1 MIVFFDG
8 VCGLCNGVVDLLLRI
23 DRRRVLRYAPLQG
36 STARERVPVE
46 AAALDSLVVWA
57 DGAACRQSAA
67 VLAILA
73 RLGGPWRLLA
83 AAGGL
88 VPAVV
93 RDALYRLLAGHRYR
107 WFGRRESC
115 RVPMPEERGLFLD

>member
-1 MIVFFDG
+1 VIVFFDG

-36 STARERVPVE
+36 STARERVPRE

-57 DGAACRQSAA
+57 DGAVFRQSGA

-73 RLGGPWRLLA
+73 RLGGPWRLLG

-88 VPAVV
+88 VPARV
-93 RDALYRLLAGHRYR
+93 RDALYGLMARHRYR
-107 WFGRRESC
+107 WFRRRDAC
-115 RVPMPEERGLFLD
+115 RMPAPEERGQFLD